1 MSTRDIVR
9 KALQEHEGIRTAA
22 GPFEEGHESPFKTGG
37 SLPPGSPQ
45 KRDIPKDHPFDP
57 KSLKPLVQTL
67 WSLSVSLGHVL
78 TAHRQF
84 SRLKSVSFSPDGM
97 VGGRG
102 YVMTVKDVRKLLHE
116 ASEGISGICDTL
128 FDEINAPHWKPKL
141 GELEKNDDDF
151 VKLLEDA
158 KGYMD
163 DPEGEAEEDMEEVE
177 ARPMPKDR
185 YVKEDELGSKMPDG
199 GDLGNESQG
208 PNPTRQDRPQL
219 TKQAASPYQYDRS
232 ANSSVNPDTLP
243 GPRVEHLDRAEQ
255 DMGGFQERP
264 HERGY
269 DYPSEWSNDLSGRVG
284 ESGLPADTETR
295 TEGYDFGIGDGNG
308 NDAHGQGAGG
318 YANPDP
324 SGKGVYGPRAELPG
338 TPAVKTDGTGLE
350 TVEQSTSDM
359 GIPGGGKAASDF
371 RQRYQSWLKKMTA
384 VGQAKLP
391 NDGDDPVARSDT
403 YAGPK
408 GNDLDGISRYGES
421 SLPGDGGPQ
430 GTHGYDRDTPNVGY
444 WGEQVSQ
451 PYVKWDATTPNM
463 RPDYIYQRDPIQ
475 GPYVKQSGEGK
486 NNG

>member
-1 MSTRDIVR
+1 MSVRDIVR
-9 KALQEHEGIRTAA
+9 QALRDHEGVRTAA
-22 GPFEEGHESPFKTGG
+22 NPFEEGQDSPFKIGADM
-37 SLPPGSPQ
+37 SPGAPQ
-45 KRDIPKDHPFDP
+45 KRNIPKDHPFDP

-84 SRLKSVSFSPDGM
+84 SRLKSVSFSPDGL

-102 YVMTVKDVRKLLHE
+102 YVMPVKDVRRLLHE

-177 ARPMPKDR
+177 ARPMPKER
-185 YVKEDELGSKMPDG
+185 FEKQEAPGSSMPDG
-199 GDLGNESQG
+199 GDLGNEAQG
-208 PNPTRQDRPQL
+208 PNPARQDRPQL
-219 TKQAASPYQYDRS
+219 KKQASGYSYDRTG
-232 ANSSVNPDTLP
+232 NSSVSPAELP
-243 GPRVEHLDRAEQ
+243 GPRVEHLDRAEK

-264 HERGY
+264 HEREY
-269 DYPSEWSNDLSGRVG
+269 DYSSGWDNDLSGRVS

-295 TEGYDFGIGDGNG
+295 TEGYDFGIGPGNG

-338 TPAVKTDGTGLE
+338 TPAGKSPSTGTE
-350 TVEQSTSDM
+350 AIEQSTSDL
-359 GIPGGGKAASDF
+359 GIPGPTASGDF
-371 RQRYQSWLKKMTA
+371 RSRYQSWLKKMTST
-384 VGQAKLP
+384 GQAKLP
-391 NDGDDPVARSDT
+391 NDGTDPVPRSDT

-408 GNDLDGISRYGES
+408 GNDFDGVARYSES
-421 SLPGDGGPQ
+421 GLPGDGSPD
-430 GTHGYDRDTPNVGY
+430 GTSNYDRDTPNAGY
-444 WGEQVSQ
+444 RSEQVSQ
-451 PYVKWDATTPNM
+451 PYTKWDSTTHNM
-463 RPDYIYQRDPIQ
+463 RPDYIYQRDTQ
-475 GPYVKQSGEGK
+475 GPYVKQGTK
-486 NNG
+486 NG